1 MEQIQ
6 ITVSKPSSEDNT
18 NVLKVDN
25 LSVTRSGKLI
35 LKDVNL
41 EIKRGEFVGLVGEFA
56 FAEDFGVE
64 VDQSLKV
71 DGDGGKDF
79 LQFPKVG
86 KIDVKA
92 AQIPNNLLVE
102 EGHVRADVF
111 VLYGFDINKETAWS
125 VGWTYKEEVL
135 AKTPQAWPQK
145 VVNHIVPKFELNHI
159 NKLKQMLGIECEY
172 DIFQELGL

>member
-1 MEQIQ
+1 MNLDFKKIEKIAKERHNLHEGQSSHRPLL
-6 ITVSKPSSEDNT
+6 SKKTGLTASPWYY
-18 NVLKVDN
+18 
-25 LSVTRSGKLI
+25 
-35 LKDVNL
+35 
-41 EIKRGEFVGLVGEFA
+41 EFVGLVGEFA

-86 KIDVKA
+86 KIDIKA

-135 AKTPQAWPQK
+135 AKAPQAWPQK
-145 VVNHIVPKFELNHI
+145 VINHIVPKFELNHI